1 MPPAVI
7 PDSYRDR
14 EWFAVYVIYKHE
26 KRVAE
31 HFQVRELEH
40 YLPLYT
46 TRHRWKDG
54 SKVTLQLPL
63 FPGYIFARTA
73 RDMRRRIYEV
83 PGVLSIVGKQDSS
96 AISDSYIQ
104 LLREGLPLRN
114 AEPHPGFPIGRRVR
128 IKSGALTGIEGVL
141 VRKKA
146 GFRVVLTVE
155 VIRRS
160 FAVEVDLDEIEPAH
174 FPAEP
179 AKPAVWLKAAG

>member
-1 MPPAVI
+1 MSPAVT
-7 PDSYRDR
+7 PDKYHES
-14 EWFAVYVIYKHE
+14 EWFAVYVVYKHE

-31 HFQVRELEH
+31 HFLVRELEH

-46 TRHRWKDG
+46 AQHKWKDG
-54 SKVTLQLPL
+54 SKVTLKLPL

-73 RDMRRRIYEV
+73 RDLRRRIYEV

-96 AISDSYIQ
+96 TISDSYIQ

-114 AEPHPGFPIGRRVR
+114 AEPHPGFTIGRRVL
-128 IKSGALTGIEGVL
+128 IKSGALAGIEGVL

-155 VIRRS
+155 VIMRS
-160 FAVEVDLDEIEPAH
+160 FAVEVDLDEIEPVH
-174 FPAEP
+174 SPAAS
-179 AKPAVWLKAAG
+179 AKPAMWLRAAG